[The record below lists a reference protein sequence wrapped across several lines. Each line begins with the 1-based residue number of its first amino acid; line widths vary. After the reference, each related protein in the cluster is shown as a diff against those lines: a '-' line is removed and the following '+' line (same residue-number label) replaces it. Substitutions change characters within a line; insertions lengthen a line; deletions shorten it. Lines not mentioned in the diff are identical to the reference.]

1 MSADGLEA
9 MWLLALAMVLG
20 AYAAVSAFG
29 RFLPEMQ
36 YYLASVIA
44 WSAVTAA
51 VILMDRRMRG
61 ENLASFRLNK
71 RVILNALYLA
81 TLQLVALISTGF
93 FTGFGRTPYSLAPFY
108 ILVNTA
114 FLGTSIVAFEFA
126 RAYLVKSCSRKRIL
140 LGLVLVSVLFTAI
153 SFNFAAY
160 TTALQGMRFFE
171 FFGGRVIPAFAINL
185 AASYLALLGGPTA
198 SLAYMFPLQ
207 AFQWLSPILPNPDWA
222 VRGLVNTAIPF
233 LGLLFLNEGVRTGV
247 LIRYGLIRKADLRK
261 FPKKS
266 SALPWM
272 LVLIVTMII
281 LWIPTGLLGF
291 KPSVVASS
299 SMSPTL
305 EIGDI
310 VIAVPSDPSGIRV
323 GDLVQYT
330 RIGDRISITH
340 RVVSIETSGNAYIIT
355 TKGDANNIV
364 DYPISV
370 TGKIGKVVQ
379 VIPKIG
385 WVTIYLKDLVSN
397 LLQFGRGGGA
407 AQASV
412 SPIFLEPQM
421 TRMQNIEGGLIP

>member
-1 MSADGLEA
+1 
-9 MWLLALAMVLG
+9 MVLG
-20 AYAAVSAFG
+20 AYAVVSAFG

-61 ENLASFRLNK
+61 GNLASFRLNK

-81 TLQLVALISTGF
+81 ALQLAALISTGF
-93 FTGFGRTPYSLAPFY
+93 FMGFGRTPYSLAPFY

-222 VRGLVNTAIPF
+222 VRGLVNTAIPA

-272 LVLIVTMII
+272 LVLIVAMTI

-291 KPSVVASS
+291 KPTVVASS

-305 EIGDI
+305 EIGDV

-364 DYPISV
+364 DDPISV

-412 SPIFLEPQM
+412 SPIFLEPQL
-421 TRMQNIEGGLIP
+421 TRMQNIEGGWMP